1 VSAGVA
7 FVGREEGVAEL
18 VSHSQIKNV
27 NVSFG

>member
-27 NVSFG
+27 T